1 MSTTY
6 TIDKTDTDLYFTV
19 KNLFDEQYIVDRTR
33 GILPGAPRLIQ
44 VGLKQNF

>member
-1 MSTTY
+1 LPRARSLAAITRSL
-6 TIDKTDTDLYFTV
+6 KA

-33 GILPGAPRLIQ
+33 GILPAAPRLIQ